1 MYSIKNKYW
10 QGFFKCLLF
19 ASSLVLFGN
28 RLTNRFHLA
37 ASTHGG
43 LYRILHS
50 KNHPYPDHRDLDGH
64 YAKMLSSVDK
74 RYHMPMWV
82 GIGGPVFRI
91 LPILSFVEFSSFLS
105 PPPPSVCAQPGVFL
119 RGPPLFRDEILS

>member
-1 MYSIKNKYW
+1 MYSIKHKYLLF
-10 QGFFKCLLF
+10 FFKCLLF

-28 RLTNRFHLA
+28 RLSNRFYIA
-37 ASTHGG
+37 TSTHGG

-50 KNHPYPDHRDLDGH
+50 KHHPYPDHRDTEGH

-74 RYHMPMWV
+74 RYHMPMWD

-91 LPILSFVEFSSFLS
+91 LPTVSFLEYSSFLS
-105 PPPPSVCAQPGVFL
+105 PPPPLGCALPGVFL
-119 RGPPLFRDEILS
+119 RGPPAFRDEVVS